1 MVIGLYMAVRSSNDT
16 INEITIPEQLI
27 SKCSDEDSESSLSD
41 GLDTVH
47 VGAHNI
53 FSRVLDTP
61 DNYHSDSLSDELI
74 QYDTTDST
82 HTTKPVCK
90 IRKQVFHC
98 IHAVEYTVRTDA
110 SSIYTAKCITPTLP
124 VRWISN
130 SDDQLYRLQQL
141 IEHKDALKTAS
152 EDYDCEHLHCVLNA
166 LQDIAHLCPELITRF
181 NTPQDMI
188 WVIRPDGTYK
198 YIHVAD
204 AFNQFQ
210 AGIHRQCTSREFKE
224 AQRERNRRAQRNFTT
239 GKQYLDTLLKQHS
252 RLLVIRLDLHQPKR
266 PITVAEFKRFHGVFL
281 QKLRRRKKIKLLGY
295 IWKLEYSIHTQFHY
309 HFIFFLDGRE
319 HARDVLLGQ
328 MIGEIWNQV
337 IGENH
342 CYFNCNDPKYQKRF
356 STSAVGRLERNDP
369 IKYNAL
375 LKVIRYFCKKDQ
387 FNIHRNCLN
396 TKTFDTGRPFSVKI
410 HMGRSRLK
418 K

>member
-16 INEITIPEQLI
+16 INEITIPEQLP

-41 GLDTVH
+41 GLNTVH
-47 VGAHNI
+47 VEANNI
-53 FSRVLDTP
+53 FSDISDAPDDYDTA
-61 DNYHSDSLSDELI
+61 SLSDELI
-74 QYDTTDST
+74 QYNTVSST
-82 HTTKPVCK
+82 HIIKPVCK
-90 IRKQVFHC
+90 AIQQVFHC
-98 IHAVEYTVRTDA
+98 IHAVEYTINHDA
-110 SSIYTAKCITPTLP
+110 SCIYTARSILPTLP
-124 VRWISN
+124 NRWISN

-141 IEHKDALKTAS
+141 IEHSDLLKNIL
-152 EDYDCEHLHCVLNA
+152 EDYDCEHLRCVSKA
-166 LQDIAHLCPELITRF
+166 LVEIEHLYPELITRF
-181 NTPQDMI
+181 NTPQDI
-188 WVIRPDGTYK
+188 ISVIRSDSTCEYMS
-198 YIHVAD
+198 VAEGM
-204 AFNQFQ
+204 NRFQ
-210 AGIHRQCTSREFKE
+210 AAIHKECTCREFKE

-239 GKQYLDTLLKQHS
+239 GIQYLDTLLKQHS

-266 PITVAEFKRFHGVFL
+266 PITLAEFKRFHGVFL
-281 QKLRRRKKIKLLGY
+281 QKLRRRKKVKLLGY
-295 IWKLEYSIHTQFHY
+295 IWKLEYGIHTEFHY

-319 HARDVLLGQ
+319 HARDILLGQ
-328 MIGEIWNQV
+328 MMGEIWNQV
-337 IGENH
+337 VGENH

-396 TKTFDTGRPFSVKI
+396 TKTFDTGRPFYVKK
-410 HMGRSRLK
+410 HMGRPSLK

>member
-16 INEITIPEQLI
+16 NYEITIPEQLI
-27 SKCSDEDSESSLSD
+27 SKCSDEDSETSLSD
-41 GLDTVH
+41 GLNTVH
-47 VGAHNI
+47 VGANI
-53 FSRVLDTP
+53 FSKVLDTP

-74 QYDTTDST
+74 QYDAVSST
-82 HTTKPVCK
+82 YIIKPICETK
-90 IRKQVFHC
+90 QLVFHC
-98 IHAVEYTVRTDA
+98 IYAVEHTIRTDA
-110 SSIYTAKCITPTLP
+110 SCTYTARSILLSLP
-124 VRWISN
+124 ERWISN
-130 SDDQLYRLQQL
+130 SNDQLYRLQQL

-152 EDYDCEHLHCVLNA
+152 EVYDCEHLHCVLNA

-181 NTPQDMI
+181 NTPQDI
-188 WVIRPDGTYK
+188 IRVIRSDGTHE
-198 YIHVAD
+198 YISVAE
-204 AFNQFQ
+204 AMNRFQ
-210 AGIHRQCTSREFKE
+210 AAIHRECTCREFKE
-224 AQRERNRRAQRNFTT
+224 AQRERNRRSKRNFNA
-239 GKQYLDTLLKQHS
+239 GDQYVDTLLKQHS
-252 RLLVIRLDLHQPKR
+252 RLLVIRLDLHHPKR
-266 PITVAEFKRFHGVFL
+266 SITVAEFKKLHGVLL

-295 IWKLEYSIHTQFHY
+295 IWKLEYGIHTQFHY

-337 IGENH
+337 VGENH

-410 HMGRSRLK
+410 HMGRTRQK

>member
-1 MVIGLYMAVRSSNDT
+1 MAVRSYNDT
-16 INEITIPEQLI
+16 INEITIPEQLT
-27 SKCSDEDSESSLSD
+27 SKCSDDDSESSLTD
-41 GLDTVH
+41 GLDTIY

-53 FSRVLDTP
+53 FSKVLDTP
-61 DNYHSDSLSDELI
+61 DDYHSDSLSDELI
-74 QYDTTDST
+74 QYDTTVST

-90 IRKQVFHC
+90 IREQVFHC
-98 IHAVEYTVRTDA
+98 IHAVEYTIRNDA
-110 SSIYTAKCITPTLP
+110 SSIYTGKRILPTLP
-124 VRWISN
+124 DRWISN

-141 IEHKDALKTAS
+141 IKHKDVIKTALK
-152 EDYDCEHLHCVLNA
+152 DYECEHLRCVSKA
-166 LQDIAHLCPELITRF
+166 FVEIEHLCPELITRF
-181 NTPQDMI
+181 NTPQDI
-188 WVIRPDGTYK
+188 IPVIRPDSTYK
-198 YIHVAD
+198 YMSVAEVMNRFH
-204 AFNQFQ
+204 A
-210 AGIHRQCTSREFKE
+210 AIHRECTSREFKE
-224 AQRERNRRAQRNFTT
+224 AQRERNRRTQRNFTT

-266 PITVAEFKRFHGVFL
+266 PITVAEFKHFHGVFL
-281 QKLRRRKKIKLLGY
+281 QKLRRRKKMKLLGY

-337 IGENH
+337 VGENH

-410 HMGRSRLK
+410 HMGRPSLK